1 MQPDLNTPIETM
13 GEALATNKKL
23 EVLIMRENKIK
34 WVQYCNFWN
43 LILTNTTLLKM
54 NLQKT
59 DLSDRVV
66 EKMGKYLEQPNVSL
80 VDLDISKNQI
90 TDAGLKTLCVSLK
103 INQTIKFLN
112 LSGNKIKDDGLNDLV
127 DVLNDN
133 KTL

>member
-13 GEALATNKKL
+13 GEALATNNKL

-66 EKMGKYLEQPNVSL
+66 EKMGISRAAERFISRLRHKQKPNH
-80 VDLDISKNQI
+80 
-90 TDAGLKTLCVSLK
+90 
-103 INQTIKFLN
+103 
-112 LSGNKIKDDGLNDLV
+112 
-127 DVLNDN
+127 
-133 KTL
+133 